1 MLQGVPTLYPNGV
14 SNAAPGSFGAG
25 VPMLWPPQYYSFF
38 DDFDT
43 YKAGAGLDWLATV
56 VGTTPTAVVD
66 DALGGQLLI
75 TNAATDD
82 SSYSAQWLG
91 GQATVVEAFQF
102 VPGKELWF
110 AARFQISDAVQSDLL
125 IGLAITDTTPLDA
138 SDGVFFLKNDGS
150 AVLTLVEKIA
160 TPLTATANLGLTL
173 ANATW
178 YEIGFHYNG
187 FDTVRAFSRDSGLAS
202 WSSIGSV
209 GVSALP
215 TTELTPTFHFQ
226 NGEAVAKT
234 ARIDYIFAA
243 QER

>member
-1 MLQGVPTLYPNGV
+1 MLSGVPTLFSGGV
-14 SNAAPGSFGAG
+14 TNAKPASFGALI
-25 VPMLWPPQYYSFF
+25 PELFPPQYYSWFT
-38 DDFDT
+38 DFDT

-66 DALGGQLLI
+66 DTIGGQLLI

-91 GQATVVEAFQF
+91 GQASVTETFQF
-102 VPGKELWF
+102 VPRKELWF
-110 AARFQISDAVQSDLL
+110 AARFQISDAVQSDLML
-125 IGLAITDTTPLDA
+125 GLAITDTTPLDA
-138 SDGVFFLKNDGS
+138 TDGVFFLKSDGS
-150 AVLTLVEKIA
+150 AALTLVEKIV
-160 TPLTATANLGLTL
+160 TPLTASATLGLTL
-173 ANATW
+173 AAATW

-187 FDTVRAFSRDSGLAS
+187 IDTVRAYARDSGLDT

-215 TTELTPTFHFQ
+215 TRTLAPTFHFQ

-234 ARIDYIFAA
+234 ARLDWMYAI